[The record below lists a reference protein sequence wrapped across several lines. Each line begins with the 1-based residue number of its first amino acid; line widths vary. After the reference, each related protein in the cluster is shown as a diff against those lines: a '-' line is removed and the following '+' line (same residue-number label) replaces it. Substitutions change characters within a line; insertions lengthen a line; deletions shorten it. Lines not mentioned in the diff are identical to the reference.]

1 MELSLGQKIMVLRKK
16 QNMTQKDLAKL
27 LNINPSNFPNYE
39 SGKYSPSIDMLVKL
53 ADYFNVSLD
62 SLVRDKDADEWLTIK
77 DAGLIQLTKK
87 VDQLDE
93 KNKDMV
99 KGLMESYL
107 HNLQN

>member
-1 MELSLGQKIMVLRKK
+1 
-16 QNMTQKDLAKL
+16 MTQKDLAKL

-93 KNKDMV
+93 KNKV
-99 KGLMESYL
+99 TYIGTSCATYSLKYRSLLGKVSTFSSYSL
-107 HNLQN
+107 FSI

>member
-62 SLVRDKDADEWLTIK
+62 SLVRDKNSDELLAIK
-77 DAGLIQLTKK
+77 DPSLIQLTKK
-87 VDQLDE
+87 IDQLDT
-93 KNKDMV
+93 KNKDMI
-99 KGLMESYL
+99 KGLMESYIR
-107 HNLQN
+107 NLQN